1 MYDGGGSTFGLTTT
15 TIIPDVIAPAYS
27 GIREWPT
34 QKYFLQRY
42 VDATHIEIYEY
53 DQSGAPDYALWATH
67 SLVTAGVYLVA
78 AANAMMSQSS
88 PAKTWGAGS
97 TTVVGPAGINKRT
110 VSFVQPR
117 GAPQELDLETPGV
130 AGIQEAFWS
139 SVGGKQK
146 LTARASVFGPAT
158 ALSTNNHVFFTSVFD
173 YLASVEPQA
182 SGYGALFTG
191 EVMPSSTKYN
201 FIGYV

>member
-1 MYDGGGSTFGLTTT
+1 MYDGAGSIFGLTTT
-15 TIIPDVIAPAYS
+15 TIIPDVVAPSYP

-34 QKYFLQRY
+34 QKYFLTRY
-42 VDATHIEIYEY
+42 VDATHIEIYES
-53 DQSGAPDYALWATH
+53 DQSAEPDYALWATH
-67 SLVTAGVYLVA
+67 SLVTPGVYLVA

-88 PAKTWGAGS
+88 PVKTWGAGS

-110 VSFVQPR
+110 VYFVQPR
-117 GAPQELDLETPGV
+117 GAPQALDLETPEA
-130 AGIQEAFWS
+130 AGTQEAFWS

-173 YLASVEPQA
+173 YMAATEPQA
-182 SGYGALFTG
+182 TGYGSLFDG
-191 EVMPSSTKYN
+191 EAMPSSTKYN